1 MDNHWPSDVVEFG
14 AINITGF
21 RIVDTN
27 RRALRD
33 FHDSRKRLEP
43 HTAGGGNGA
52 SLPAISVNVQKNYEL
67 LFTIAIS
74 IPSPFSLSLSSLLPL
89 RRLQAQAALMYDAVF
104 VLVEAFNRILRKK
117 PDQFRA
123 NHLQRRS
130 HGGGGGGGIGSGS
143 SANALNES
151 SALLDCNTSKGWVT
165 PWEQGEK
172 ISRVL
177 RKVRHKKQKK
187 KKLRVAQQKC

>member
-43 HTAGGGNGA
+43 LTAGGGAGA
-52 SLPAISVNVQKNYEL
+52 SLPAISVNVQKNYEF

-74 IPSPFSLSLSSLLPL
+74 ISTPSPPHSLFSPHRLP
-89 RRLQAQAALMYDAVF
+89 QAQAALMYDAVF

-130 HGGGGGGGIGSGS
+130 HGGGGSG

-177 RKVRHKKQKK
+177 RKVKYTKTKNEK
-187 KKLRVAQQKC
+187 